1 MSTDSLLIE
10 IGTEEL
16 PPTSAKK
23 LCDAF
28 VESVSSQLSEAGF
41 TMGAVSPH
49 VTPRRLAMIIS
60 DVDDQ
65 QSDQPIERK
74 GPAVAAAYDENG
86 EPTKAALGFA
96 KSCGV
101 EMKEIGTLE
110 SDKGTYLFYK
120 SIVPG
125 KQLKQVLP
133 TIIEQALSKLPI
145 PKPMRWGSNDA
156 EFVRPIHWVI
166 VMFGNEVIKCKI
178 KNIAASNIS
187 YGHRFHAPQE
197 ISIPHPT
204 EYSALLNK
212 AKVIS
217 DFNERKSK
225 IENLLSESANKH
237 NASLNYSDAL
247 LEEVTNLVEWPA
259 IIVGEFSNDFLS
271 IPQEA
276 LVVTMQD
283 AQRYFPLFSK
293 TDGALLP
300 LFITIAN
307 IESSNPDTIKRG
319 NERVIKPRF
328 EDANFF
334 WNRDKQQ
341 TLQNRADN
349 LSGILFEKQLGSLQD
364 KCERITQLS
373 NNLCK
378 QLGVDSKHP
387 SRAASLCKSD
397 LLTDMVNEF
406 PKLQGIMGRYYAL
419 NDNESNEVA
428 AAIEEHYQPIQSGGK
443 IPASTAGKI
452 VAICDRVDTLVGIF
466 ATGKKPTGVKDPYAL
481 RRAALGLIRISIEG
495 ELDFDL
501 TQLIQTSASLL
512 KDKLD
517 TSNAA
522 AEVLEFITERLR
534 GYYLDLGI
542 APDTFEAVRSVQPPR
557 LIDFADRI
565 QAVQTFRDLP
575 ESSSLAAANKR
586 IRNILK
592 KTNSV
597 NSTISESLL
606 NEMAEQ
612 ELVKQLNAMA
622 GKVAPKF
629 DQREYSDA
637 LTDLAALRPTI
648 DKYFEDVMV
657 MDDNE
662 DIRNN
667 RIATLAQVNK
677 LFSTVAD
684 ISLLQS

>member
-1 MSTDSLLIE
+1 MSTESLLIE

-23 LCDAF
+23 LSDAF
-28 VESVSSQLSEAGF
+28 VEAVSSQLIEAGF
-41 TMGAVSPH
+41 SIGTVTPH
-49 VTPRRLAMIIS
+49 VTPRRLAMVIN
-60 DVDDQ
+60 DVSNKQPDQ
-65 QSDQPIERK
+65 VVERK
-74 GPAVAAAYDENG
+74 GPAIAAAYDDDG
-86 EPTKAALGFA
+86 APTKAALGFA
-96 KSCGV
+96 NSCGV
-101 EMKEIGTLE
+101 EMKDLDTLE
-110 SDKGTYLFYK
+110 SDKGAYLFYK
-120 SIVPG
+120 STVPG
-125 KQLKQVLP
+125 KQLTLALP
-133 TIIEQALSKLPI
+133 SFIEQALSKLPI

-166 VMFGNEVIKCKI
+166 VMYGSAVVDCTI
-178 KNIAASNIS
+178 KNIVSSNIS
-187 YGHRFHAPQE
+187 YGHRFHAPQAIT
-197 ISIPHPT
+197 ISHPDK
-204 EYSALLNK
+204 YSTLLK
-212 AKVIS
+212 KSKVIS
-217 DFNERKSK
+217 DFNERKST
-225 IENLLSESANKH
+225 IENLLSECASKH
-237 NASLNYSDAL
+237 NAVLNYNDAL

-259 IIVGEFSNDFLS
+259 IIVGEFSKDFLN

-283 AQRYFPLFSK
+283 AQRYFPMFSQ
-293 TDGALLP
+293 TDNELLP

-328 EDANFF
+328 DDANFF

-341 TLQNRADN
+341 TLDERTKN
-349 LSGILFEKQLGSLQD
+349 LSGILFEKQLGSLLD
-364 KCERITQLS
+364 KSKRITQLS
-373 NNLCK
+373 DALCK
-378 QLGVDSKHP
+378 QLGVEAKYP

-419 NDNESNEVA
+419 HDNEPNDVA
-428 AAIEEHYQPIQSGGK
+428 MAIEEHYQPIQSGGA
-443 IPASTAGKI
+443 IPDSTAGKI
-452 VAICDRVDTLVGIF
+452 VAICDRIDTLVGIF

-501 TQLIQTSASLL
+501 GKLLQVSASLL

-517 TSNAA
+517 ASAA
-522 AEVLEFITERLR
+522 ADEVLEFITDRLR
-534 GYYLDLGI
+534 GYFLDLGI
-542 APDTFEAVRSVQPPR
+542 AADTFEAVRNVQPTH

-565 QAVQTFRDLP
+565 QAVQQFRDLP

-592 KTNSV
+592 KAETVNLSV
-597 NSTISESLL
+597 NESLL
-606 NEMAEQ
+606 SVEAENN
-612 ELVKQLNAMA
+612 LIKQINAMTK
-622 GKVAPKF
+622 KVSPKF
-629 DQREYSDA
+629 EQRKYSEA
-637 LTDLAALRPTI
+637 LFDLSALRPSI
-648 DKYFEDVMV
+648 DQYFEDVMV
-657 MDDNE
+657 MDE
-662 DIRNN
+662 DEDVRNN